1 MAKTK
6 LTDQLIDELTTYIE
20 NGMNNH
26 DSAKLCLIT
35 EDTLYR
41 WLREAE
47 EVDENG
53 KPLKRYE
60 RQRKL
65 KDAMQKAQSAFK
77 AYHVQ
82 NITKA
87 ARKNWQAS
95 AWMLERRFPDEYGRG
110 IDRYML
116 KQAGANGKEH
126 DDGLID
132 ALRSTGAAVSELTG
146 DVPEDV

>member
-20 NGMNNH
+20 NGMNNR
-26 DSAKLCLIT
+26 DSASMCLIT

-41 WLREAE
+41 WLREAD

-53 KPLKRYE
+53 KPLKQYTM
-60 RQRKL
+60 QRKL
-65 KDAMQKAQSAFK
+65 KRAMQKSQAAFK
-77 AYHVQ
+77 AFHVQ
-82 NITKA
+82 NIINASK
-87 ARKNWQAS
+87 KNWQAS

-116 KQAGANGKEH
+116 KQAAANGKEH